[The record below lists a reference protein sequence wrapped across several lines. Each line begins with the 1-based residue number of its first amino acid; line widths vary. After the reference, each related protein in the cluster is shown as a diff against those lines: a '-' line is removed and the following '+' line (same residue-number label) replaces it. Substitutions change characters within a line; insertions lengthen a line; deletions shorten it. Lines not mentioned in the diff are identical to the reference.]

1 MRALF
6 LLLACASPLVAEA
19 DSLGFKGV
27 ELGSSLAR
35 IASDPRHECH
45 AVNTP
50 IGDTICGLRPN
61 EKETIAGAPVVSLF
75 YFYDVDH
82 LSGIQITISE
92 KAFQPVVA
100 ALTAKYGASV
110 LSVEKVQNLKGGAFE
125 NRTYLWKRPD
135 SSLQAL
141 RYSGSLDKSLIR
153 YSDEGALRRLRLRRA
168 NKDPNMDL

>member
-1 MRALF
+1 MRTLF
-6 LLLACASPLVAEA
+6 LLLVCATHLAAHA

-27 ELGSSLAR
+27 ELGSALSR
-35 IASDPRHECH
+35 VASDPRRECH

-82 LSGIQITISE
+82 LTAIQVTISE
-92 KAFQPVVA
+92 KSFGPVVA
-100 ALTAKYGASV
+100 ALTAKYGAGV
-110 LSVEKVQNLKGGAFE
+110 LNVEKVQNLKGVSFE
-125 NRTYLWKRPD
+125 NRTYLWTRPG

-153 YSDEGALRRLRLRRA
+153 YSDEGAAQRLKLRRA
-168 NKDPNMDL
+168 AKDPKMDL